1 MRKVGIVGSGFA
13 GLSAACVLA
22 KYGHD
27 VSIYEKNSAIG
38 GRARAFETEGF
49 TFDMGPSW
57 YWMPDVFER
66 FFNLFDHTTS
76 DFYQLTRLDP
86 SYQVIFSDGD
96 IMKVPASYEEFEAMF
111 ERYEPGSVAK
121 LRKFLASAQYKYE
134 VGLGEYVHKPS
145 LSILEFVDPKILN
158 SFMKMSMFSS
168 ISKEVRSLFKNPKLI
183 ELLEFPVL
191 FLGAKPSDTPA
202 LYSLMNY
209 ADIKLGTWYPM
220 GGMSMVPKAIASIA
234 ESLGVQIHTDH
245 PVTGFDYKNG
255 SVSSIL
261 SGDTSHS
268 VDTVISGADYHHT
281 EMSLLTPEYRSYSD
295 KYWDKRVMAPSSL
308 LFYLG
313 CSQKYDQ
320 LKHHN
325 LFFDTDFGKHA
336 AEIYD
341 QPQWP
346 SEPLFY
352 VCAPSRTDDTI
363 APLGC
368 ENIFILIPLAAGLKD
383 DLSKREEL
391 FAIVINR
398 IKARLNIDISND
410 ILYKRSF
417 CLDDFKSE
425 YNSFKGNAYGLSNTL
440 LQTAFLKPKMKSKK
454 LKNLYYTGQLTT
466 PGPGVPP
473 SLISGEV
480 VANYIN
486 NHH

>member
-1 MRKVGIVGSGFA
+1 MGSGFA
-13 GLSAACVLA
+13 GLSAACLLA

-27 VSIYEKNSAIG
+27 VTIFEKNSAIG
-38 GRARAFETEGF
+38 GRARAFEAEGF

-66 FFNLFDHTTS
+66 FFNLFDKTAA
-76 DFYQLTRLDP
+76 DFYSLTRLDP

-96 IMKVPASYEEFEAMF
+96 IMKVPASYDEFEAMF
-111 ERYEPGSVAK
+111 EHYEPGSAAK
-121 LRKFLASAQYKYE
+121 LGKFLTSAQYKYE

-145 LSILEFVDPKILN
+145 LSILEFVDPKILT

-168 ISKEVRSLFKNPKLI
+168 ISKEVRALFKNPKLI

-220 GGMSMVPKAIASIA
+220 GGMSMVPKAMASIA
-234 ESLGVQIHTDH
+234 ESHGVEIRTDH
-245 PVTGFDYKNG
+245 AVTGFEYGNRAISTINSSQG
-255 SVSSIL
+255 SY
-261 SGDTSHS
+261 S

-281 EMSLLTPEYRSYSD
+281 ETALLSPEHRSYD
-295 KYWDKRVMAPSSL
+295 DRYWDKRVMAPSSL

-313 CSQKYDQ
+313 CAKKYDR
-320 LKHHN
+320 LEHHN
-325 LFFDTDFGKHA
+325 LFFDTNFGKHA

-352 VCAPSRTDDTI
+352 VCAPSRTDTEI

-368 ENIFILIPLAAGLKD
+368 ENVFILIPLAAGLHD

-391 FAIVINR
+391 FEIVLSR
-398 IKARLNIDISND
+398 IKARLNIDLSTD

-454 LKNLYYTGQLTT
+454 LKNLFYAGQLTT

-480 VANYIN
+480 VAKYVNK
-486 NHH
+486 HTR

>member
-1 MRKVGIVGSGFA
+1 MGKIGIVGSGFA

-22 KYGHD
+22 KHGHD
-27 VSIYEKNSAIG
+27 VTIFEKNSAIG
-38 GRARAFETEGF
+38 GRARAFKREEF
-49 TFDMGPSW
+49 IFDMGPSW

-76 DFYQLTRLDP
+76 DFYKLTRLDP

-96 IMKVPASYEEFEAMF
+96 IMKVPAAYDEFEAMF
-111 ERYEPGSVAK
+111 ERYEPGSSSK
-121 LRKFLASAQYKYE
+121 LRRFLSSAQYKYE
-134 VGLGEYVHKPS
+134 VGLGEYVQKPS
-145 LSILEFVDPKILN
+145 LSVLEFIDPKILT

-220 GGMSMVPKAIASIA
+220 GGMSMVPKAMAKIA
-234 ESLGVQIHTDH
+234 ESQGVDIRLDDA
-245 PVTGFDYKNG
+245 VMGFDYSNRSITGIK
-255 SVSSIL
+255 SSQ
-261 SGDTSHS
+261 GTKT

-281 EMSLLTPEYRSYSD
+281 EMSLLAPQYRSYD
-295 KYWDKRVMAPSSL
+295 KQYWDKRVMAPSSL
-308 LFYLG
+308 IFYLG
-313 CSQKYDQ
+313 CRAKYDC
-320 LKHHN
+320 LEHHN

-346 SEPLFY
+346 TEPLFY
-352 VCAPSRTDDTI
+352 VCAPSRTDETI
-363 APLGC
+363 APTGC

-383 DLSKREEL
+383 DMSKREEL
-391 FAIVINR
+391 FTIVLNR
-398 IKARLNIDISND
+398 IKARLNIDLGKD

-454 LKNLYYTGQLTT
+454 LKNLYYAGQLTT

-480 VANYIN
+480 VANYIHN
-486 NHH
+486 RH